1 MRSAILAP
9 LALALVLF
17 GFYPM
22 PLLNVINPYV
32 KDTLQQ
38 VGVTDPPPT
47 VQATSAQGGQQ

>member
-1 MRSAILAP
+1 
-9 LALALVLF
+9 
-17 GFYPM
+17 M